1 MNPVIYGVGIDI
13 EKKDRLRK
21 ALELNERAFLKY
33 VFAPQE
39 VSYARRQEDLV
50 SHLTAIFSAK
60 EAVLK
65 TVGTG
70 WKGGV
75 RLTDIEICH
84 DSHGKPEVVLSGN
97 LQRIAAS
104 RHITT
109 IMVSLSYEDTYAV
122 SYAVALTG

>member
-1 MNPVIYGVGIDI
+1 MISGVGIDI
-13 EKKDRLRK
+13 EKKDRVRK
-21 ALELNERAFLKY
+21 ALEHNERAFLKY
-33 VFAPQE
+33 VFTPRE
-39 VSYARRQEDLV
+39 VSYARKQEDVV

-60 EAVLK
+60 EAVIK

-75 RLTDIEICH
+75 RLTDIAIHH
-84 DSHGKPEVVLSGN
+84 DAYGKPEVVLSGN
-97 LQRIAAS
+97 LQRIAVS